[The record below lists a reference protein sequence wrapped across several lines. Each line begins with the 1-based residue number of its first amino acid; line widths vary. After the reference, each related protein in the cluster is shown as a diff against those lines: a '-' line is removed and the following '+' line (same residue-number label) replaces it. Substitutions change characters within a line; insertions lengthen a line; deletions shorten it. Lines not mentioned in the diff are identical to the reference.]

1 MPAPYTRAVLILP
14 PGNAETMRLRAGGP
28 LTPRERRLIAGVLA
42 LVAALVV
49 GLVISFSSG
58 NKSSAHG
65 CIYLTIPAATG
76 AEQIDSC
83 GAQARSICTSTAK
96 PGAFAPAAARS
107 IAAECRKAGVPTPGA
122 PTG

>member
-1 MPAPYTRAVLILP
+1 MPMPAPYTRGVLILP
-14 PGNAETMRLRAGGP
+14 PGDAETMRLRP
-28 LTPRERRLIAGVLA
+28 LSARERRLIAGVLA

-58 NKSSAHG
+58 DKSSAHG
-65 CIYLTIPAATG
+65 CIYLTVPAATG